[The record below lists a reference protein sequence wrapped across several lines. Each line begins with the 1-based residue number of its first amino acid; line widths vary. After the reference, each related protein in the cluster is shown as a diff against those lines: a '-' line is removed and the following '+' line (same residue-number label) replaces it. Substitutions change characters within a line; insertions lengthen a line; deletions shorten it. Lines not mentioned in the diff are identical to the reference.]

1 MFTYTSSSIGIG
13 NSPYPNAEDY
23 GTSFTKSGY
32 NYTTSYE
39 TSDTDRGNSGS
50 VSDNSRQ
57 SRTSENSHSNQT
69 TYASD
74 TAGGKTQ
81 KTLKSESSFYSNYD
95 GRASGG
101 GGIDYTNLQPY
112 EFAGSGAGTTSG
124 EHYILANTYL
134 LSDGLYVSSFQ
145 SEENRISS
153 TYTDS
158 GSAEVGTSTLT
169 NSITYELQE
178 LTRIQ
183 YYTEYFIYKGSETR
197 YNNSYY
203 YTSTYYNVSGTNIAS
218 SSFSTSSEYITT
230 ISNTCVFTT
239 NFTYTNTSTDPF
251 TPTVTLT
258 STTTYS
264 GNCTFVSYGTTIED
278 DIFSPLRLS
287 TSSSITFNFLT
298 KSTETSGS
306 GTDTSTYLTITT
318 STTTA
323 NYLSTYTSDG
333 NFAKQIGYSTF
344 SGNENQEGYVVT
356 GLATAGS
363 NWAWGDVGGIL
374 VRNGGNNQSFINKF
388 TNLSVITEN
397 TIIEPNLTFNKYNII
412 ADTNNSSFTFE
423 NIGYSYIQTTY
434 AQIYFE
440 TTNQTSYYFDSDAGS
455 VASSVITYFQFL
467 STSQVTAFVGTTLS
481 QTEMCVVGSATF
493 AYIDSVTIAVP
504 STSTI
509 IIGSISNITA
519 SIEYFG
525 NSIETFVQT
534 WVRPAITS
542 TYTSFIT
549 TNTNQDSEGTT
560 FGSTYGDAYYSYEVQ
575 SFNTATAKSYSH
587 VGDQFLY
594 GLKLLEKVHGNGAL
608 AGAIY
613 LHTSASNKTDN
624 TGYYVYSN
632 NLSYDALP
640 NILSYN
646 VTSILDNG
654 LLNSYQQIAD
664 DNYYYY
670 AGFASI
676 DVGENPPP
684 HIVTP
689 ISQSSYSWI
698 VYASSATD
706 STTRITASFGGV
718 SDSASY
724 TTMIGNGSTDSSSS
738 GTISFHFA
746 VPAGTRLN
754 LGVVID
760 NSAFN
765 NIPVAV
771 GGKRR
776 LYTAL
781 NTILPQYVSTQFVY
795 TLRDSA
801 YTSSADHTYSQTD
814 FSESGSSQTT
824 TSYFGA
830 ISSGSSEVTNLKYI
844 RLNNDSWVV
853 VDNDLTNT
861 NGSFL
866 GGALLETPTT
876 VFSQQAYNAQSNRG
890 IYASFETYYGSTYLN

>member
-23 GTSFTKSGY
+23 GTSFTKNGF
-32 NYTTSYE
+32 NYTSSFS
-39 TSDTDRGNSGS
+39 TSDTDRGNSESQSFNGQQS
-50 VSDNSRQ
+50 V
-57 SRTSENSHSNQT
+57 TSENSHSNQT
-69 TYASD
+69 TYNSD
-74 TAGGKTQ
+74 TAGGRTQ
-81 KTLKSESSFYSNYD
+81 ITLKSESSFYSNYSRLD
-95 GRASGG
+95 GG
-101 GGIDYTNLQPY
+101 GNGIDYTYLQPY
-112 EFAGSGAGTTSG
+112 GFGSAQAGTTSG

-134 LSDGLYVSSFQ
+134 LADGLYVSSFQ

-153 TYTDS
+153 TYSDS
-158 GSAEVGTSTLT
+158 GSAVVGTSTLT
-169 NSITYELQE
+169 NSNTYELQE
-178 LTRIQ
+178 LTQIE
-183 YYTEYFIYKGSETR
+183 YYTDYFIYRGAETR

-203 YTSTYYNVSGTNIAS
+203 YTSSYYQVNGTNIAS
-218 SSFSTSSEYITT
+218 NFFTSSSEYITT
-230 ISNTCVFTT
+230 ISNICEFTT
-239 NFTYTNTSTDPF
+239 NFTYTDTSTDPF
-251 TPTVTLT
+251 TPTITLT
-258 STTTYS
+258 STSTYS
-264 GNCTFVSYGTTIED
+264 DNCTFVSYGTIIED

-287 TSSSITFNFLT
+287 TSANITFNFLT

-323 NYLSTYTSDG
+323 NYLATYTTDG
-333 NFAKQIGYSTF
+333 SFAKQIGYSTQ
-344 SGNENQEGYVVT
+344 SVSQSQEGCVVT

-363 NWAWGDVGGIL
+363 NWAWGSVGGIL

-397 TIIEPNLTFNKYNII
+397 TIIEPNLTFNKYNIVM
-412 ADTNNSSFTFE
+412 DTNNASFEFTR
-423 NIGYSYIQTTY
+423 IGYSYIETTY
-434 AQIYFE
+434 AQIYYE

-455 VASSVITYFQFL
+455 VASSIVTYFQFL
-467 STSQVTAFVGTTLS
+467 STSQATTFVGTTIS
-481 QTEMCVVGSATF
+481 QTEMCIVGSATF
-493 AYIDSVTIAVP
+493 TYIDSVTLAVP

-509 IIGSISNITA
+509 IIGSISNITS

-542 TYTSFIT
+542 ISSNSFST
-549 TNTNQDSEGTT
+549 FTNMDSEGTT

-594 GLKLLEKVHGNGAL
+594 GLKLLEKVNGNGAL

-613 LHTSASNKTDN
+613 LHTSVSNKTDN

-640 NILSYN
+640 NMLSYN

-670 AGFASI
+670 AGFAST
-676 DVGENPPP
+676 DAGENPPP
-684 HIVTP
+684 YIVTP

-698 VYASSATD
+698 VYATAATN

-760 NSAFN
+760 NFTFN

-795 TLRDSA
+795 TLRNSA

-853 VDNDLTNT
+853 VDNDLTNA

-866 GGALLETPTT
+866 GGALLQTPTT